1 MKTITLFTRSGKQV
15 NLSQEQFAQLPYSTD
30 SYQYFGCQMP
40 RNMNATQ
47 RAAWAKERYL
57 QCAFMAKSFEAV
69 FKIAKAEEE
78 AQGGLK
84 ALFDSVG

>member
-1 MKTITLFTRSGKQV
+1 MAHIQLFTRNGKEV
-15 NLSQEQFAQLPYSTD
+15 ALTQEQFNNLPYSTD

-47 RAAWAKERYL
+47 KAAWAKERYL
-57 QCAFMAKSFEAV
+57 QCAFMAKSFENV

-78 AQGGLK
+78 AHGGLK
-84 ALFDSVG
+84 TLFDSVG